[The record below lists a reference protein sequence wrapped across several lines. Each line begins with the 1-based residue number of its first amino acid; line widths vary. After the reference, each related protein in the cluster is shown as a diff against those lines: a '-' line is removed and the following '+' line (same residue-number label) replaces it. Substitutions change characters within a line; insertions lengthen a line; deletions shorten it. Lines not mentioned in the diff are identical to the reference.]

1 MRNRLFLLLTVL
13 MVLVSLLGVAGPV
26 WAGGNED
33 PPTTGTIVGPELW
46 GVMIYHCNQSVLVLR
61 VKRIVNC
68 NVETQAMIDLEYNM
82 GCPTDETSVLWRKLG
97 VTLFEI
103 NPVPAEL
110 NPIIT
115 RVKNFEDHGDGL
127 YSFDVQIKF
136 LQSQP

>member
-1 MRNRLFLLLTVL
+1 MLLTGL
-13 MVLVSLLGVAGPV
+13 MVLVSLLGAACFV

-46 GVMIYHCNQSVLVLR
+46 GVMIYDCGQAALVLR

-68 NVETQAMIDLEYNM
+68 NVETQAMINLTYSQ
-82 GCPTDETSVLWRKLG
+82 GCPTDEASVLWRQLG
-97 VTLFEI
+97 VTLFDI
-103 NPVPAEL
+103 NSNPTTM

-115 RVKNFEDHGDGL
+115 KVKNFKKEPNLDL

-136 LQSQP
+136 LQP